1 MGVVEASGVRPEGP
15 GIQCFQQQKFFVV
28 SCSKSKYYSR
38 FVGES
43 EDSMRVLMP
52 NGNLLSI
59 KKAIA
64 VAEMRVAFNG
74 RDIRLCEK
82 ASDIAAAN
90 AIVFLPEAGVQDICD
105 VTMGGTALLGNLK
118 NDLVRGVLASLVR
131 QGYVDLSDL
140 KLQKTQP
147 LVSQYKFDNGTS
159 GAYLIFG
166 YEASACLAAVPGYP
180 FMGMAA
186 PAVNNAEDSEDAE
199 DAGEEDDDE

>member
-1 MGVVEASGVRPEGP
+1 M
-15 GIQCFQQQKFFVV
+15 
-28 SCSKSKYYSR
+28 
-38 FVGES
+38 
-43 EDSMRVLMP
+43 VL
-52 NGNLLSI
+52 L
-59 KKAIA
+59 
-64 VAEMRVAFNG
+64 
-74 RDIRLCEK
+74 
-82 ASDIAAAN
+82 
-90 AIVFLPEAGVQDICD
+90 
-105 VTMGGTALLGNLK
+105 NLK

>member
-1 MGVVEASGVRPEGP
+1 
-15 GIQCFQQQKFFVV
+15 
-28 SCSKSKYYSR
+28 
-38 FVGES
+38 
-43 EDSMRVLMP
+43 MRVLMP
-52 NGNLLSI
+52 NGNLLAI

-82 ASDIAAAN
+82 ASDIADAN

-105 VTMGGTALLGNLK
+105 VTLGGAALLGNLK
-118 NDLVRGVLASLVR
+118 NDLVRSVLASLVR

-147 LVSQYKFDNGTS
+147 LVSHYKSDNGAS

-166 YEASACLAAVPGYP
+166 YEASACLAAVPEYP
-180 FMGMAA
+180 FMGGAF
-186 PAVNNAEDSEDAE
+186 PAMSEAGDAEDSEDVG

>member
-1 MGVVEASGVRPEGP
+1 
-15 GIQCFQQQKFFVV
+15 
-28 SCSKSKYYSR
+28 
-38 FVGES
+38 
-43 EDSMRVLMP
+43 MRVLMP

-186 PAVNNAEDSEDAE
+186 PAGSLLSVVICLAAYWCR
-199 DAGEEDDDE
+199 GCWGGG

>member
-1 MGVVEASGVRPEGP
+1 
-15 GIQCFQQQKFFVV
+15 
-28 SCSKSKYYSR
+28 
-38 FVGES
+38 
-43 EDSMRVLMP
+43 MRVLMP

-90 AIVFLPEAGVQDICD
+90 AIVFLSEAGVQDICD

-199 DAGEEDDDE
+199 DAEDAGEEDDDE